1 MRGQKVQPGGSAWR
15 SNLGEGVSGQCAL
28 VLAGSRFMVVGHTAM
43 SEALEAAKQNFKIKV
58 LMVDDQGMVCEA
70 VRRMLADEPDVEFH
84 FQTEPAKAIDSAL
97 HIQPTVIL
105 QDLVMPDVD
114 GLTLVKF
121 FRAKP
126 ELKDVPIIVLSSK
139 EEAETKKKAFELGA
153 NDYMVKLPD
162 KLEVIA
168 RLKYHSTGF
177 IRLLERNAA
186 QAALQQELDD
196 AARYVQSLFPEK
208 RDDDSVSTDWVFIA
222 STDLAGDT
230 FGYHWL
236 DEEHFAIYLLDVCG
250 HGVGA
255 ALHSV
260 SAINV
265 MRSQS
270 LPGVDFH
277 DPGAVLS
284 GLNEAFDMEKHND
297 MYFTM
302 WYGVY
307 HKTTRRMVYS
317 SGGHPASVLLRANG
331 EIERIAT
338 PGMIVGGMPSL
349 TFATESVEVKPG
361 DKLYVFSDGVYEVD
375 YRDGSGMMTDDE
387 FAEALKSPPAGGK
400 SKVDSM
406 VDWVREQQGR
416 EAFEDDYSLVEV
428 VFK

>member
-1 MRGQKVQPGGSAWR
+1 
-15 SNLGEGVSGQCAL
+15 
-28 VLAGSRFMVVGHTAM
+28 M
-43 SEALEAAKQNFKIKV
+43 SEALEAAKKDFKIKV

-70 VRRMLADEPDVEFH
+70 VRRMLADEPGIEFH
-84 FQTEPAKAIDSAL
+84 STTEPTKAIEQAL

-105 QDLVMPDVD
+105 QDLVMPEVD

-121 FRAKP
+121 YRAKP

-139 EEAETKKKAFELGA
+139 EEPETKKKAFELGA

-168 RLKYHSTGF
+168 RIRYHSTGY

-186 QAALQQELDD
+186 QAALQAELDE
-196 AARYVQSLFPEK
+196 AARYVQSLFPQKHEDEVVK
-208 RDDDSVSTDWVFIA
+208 TDWVFIA

-236 DEEHFAIYLLDVCG
+236 DSEHFAIYLLDVCG

-265 MRSQS
+265 MRAQS
-270 LPGVDFH
+270 LRGVDFK
-277 DPGAVLS
+277 DPGAVLG
-284 GLNEAFDMEKHND
+284 GLNVAFDMEKHND

-307 HKTTRRMVYS
+307 NKTTRELVYS
-317 SGGHPASVLLRANG
+317 SGGHPASVLVRAG
-331 EIERIAT
+331 SDLQRLAT
-338 PGMIVGGMPSL
+338 PGMIVGGMPGLSYHNE
-349 TFATESVEVKPG
+349 TVKIESG

-375 YRDGSGMMTDDE
+375 YKDGSGMMTDEE
-387 FAEALKSPPAGGK
+387 FANQLNDAQPSGQ
-400 SKVDSM
+400 SMVDYM
-406 VDWVREQQGR
+406 VDWVRAQQGHA
-416 EAFEDDYSLVEV
+416 AFEDDYSLVEII
-428 VFK
+428 FK

>member
-1 MRGQKVQPGGSAWR
+1 
-15 SNLGEGVSGQCAL
+15 
-28 VLAGSRFMVVGHTAM
+28 M
-43 SEALEAAKQNFKIKV
+43 SDALEAAKQDFKIKV

-70 VRRMLADEPDVEFH
+70 VRRMLADEPGIEFH
-84 FQTEPAKAIDSAL
+84 SMTEPTKAIESAL

-121 FRAKP
+121 YRAKP

-139 EEAETKKKAFELGA
+139 EEPETKKKAFELGA

-168 RLKYHSTGF
+168 RIRYHSTGY

-186 QAALQQELDD
+186 QAALQAELDE
-196 AARYVQSLFPEK
+196 AARYVQSLFPAKHE
-208 RDDDSVSTDWVFIA
+208 DDIVKTDWVFIS

-236 DEEHFAIYLLDVCG
+236 DDDHFAIYLLDVCG

-265 MRSQS
+265 MRAMS

-277 DPGAVLS
+277 DPGAVLG

-307 HKTTRRMVYS
+307 NKQTREMVYS
-317 SGGHPASVLLRANG
+317 SGGHPASVLVRDGANLQ
-331 EIERIAT
+331 RLAT
-338 PGMIVGGMPSL
+338 PGMIIGGMPGLS
-349 TFATESVEVKPG
+349 FMTETVKIEPG

-375 YRDGSGMMTDDE
+375 YKDGSGMMTDDE
-387 FAEALKSPPAGGK
+387 FAIELDKPAPSEK
-400 SKVDSM
+400 SKVDHM
-406 VDWVREQQGR
+406 VDWVREAQGR
-416 EAFEDDYSLVEV
+416 DAFEDDYSLVEII
-428 VFK
+428 FK

>member
-1 MRGQKVQPGGSAWR
+1 
-15 SNLGEGVSGQCAL
+15 
-28 VLAGSRFMVVGHTAM
+28 M
-43 SEALEAAKQNFKIKV
+43 SEALEAAKQDFKIKV

-70 VRRMLADEPDVEFH
+70 VRRMLADEPGIEFH
-84 FQTEPAKAIDSAL
+84 SITEPMKAIEAAVS
-97 HIQPTVIL
+97 IQPTVIL

-121 FRAKP
+121 YRAKP
-126 ELKDVPIIVLSSK
+126 QLKDVPIIVLSSK
-139 EEAETKKKAFELGA
+139 EDPETKKKAFELGA

-168 RLKYHSTGF
+168 RIRYHSTGY

-186 QAALQQELDD
+186 QAALQAELDE

-208 RDDDSVSTDWVFIA
+208 HEDDIVKTDWVFIA

-236 DEEHFAIYLLDVCG
+236 DDEHFAIYLLDVCG

-270 LPGVDFH
+270 LRGVDFH

-307 HKTTRRMVYS
+307 NKTTRELVYS
-317 SGGHPASVLLRANG
+317 SGGHPASVLIRDGAPLQRL
-331 EIERIAT
+331 AT
-338 PGMIVGGMPSL
+338 PGMIVGGMPGTIFSND
-349 TFATESVEVKPG
+349 SVTIQSG

-375 YRDGSGMMTDDE
+375 YPDGRGMMTDDE
-387 FAEALKSPPAGGK
+387 FAVQLEAVAPSGAT
-400 SKVDSM
+400 KVDAM

-416 EAFEDDYSLVEV
+416 DAFEDDYSLVEV
-428 VFK
+428 IFK

>member
-1 MRGQKVQPGGSAWR
+1 
-15 SNLGEGVSGQCAL
+15 
-28 VLAGSRFMVVGHTAM
+28 M
-43 SEALEAAKQNFKIKV
+43 SEALEAAKQDFKIKV

-70 VRRMLADEPDVEFH
+70 VRRMLVDEPGIEFH
-84 FQTEPAKAIDSAL
+84 STTEPTKAIESAL

-121 FRAKP
+121 YRGKP
-126 ELKDVPIIVLSSK
+126 ELRDVPIIVLSSK

-168 RLKYHSTGF
+168 RIRYHSTGY

-186 QAALQQELDD
+186 QAALQAELDE
-196 AARYVQSLFPEK
+196 AARYVQSLFPAKHE
-208 RDDDSVSTDWVFIA
+208 DDIVKTDWVFIA

-236 DEEHFAIYLLDVCG
+236 DDEHFAIYLLDVCG

-265 MRSQS
+265 MRAMS

-277 DPGAVLS
+277 DPGAVLG

-307 HKTTRRMVYS
+307 NKSTREMVYS
-317 SGGHPASVLLRANG
+317 SGGHPASVLVREGAEHQRLS
-331 EIERIAT
+331 T
-338 PGMIVGGMPSL
+338 PGMIVGGMPGL
-349 TFATESVEVKPG
+349 TYMTETVKIEPG

-375 YRDGSGMMTDDE
+375 YKDGSGMMTDDE
-387 FAEALKSPPAGGK
+387 FAIELDKPAGGK
-400 SKVDSM
+400 SKVQAM
-406 VDWVREQQGR
+406 VDWVRAAQGR
-416 EAFEDDYSLVEV
+416 DAFEDDYSLVEV
-428 VFK
+428 IFK

>member
-1 MRGQKVQPGGSAWR
+1 
-15 SNLGEGVSGQCAL
+15 
-28 VLAGSRFMVVGHTAM
+28 M
-43 SEALEAAKQNFKIKV
+43 SEALEAAKKDFKIKV

-70 VRRMLADEPDVEFH
+70 VRRMLVDEPGIEFH
-84 FQTEPAKAIDSAL
+84 STTEPTKAIEQAL
-97 HIQPTVIL
+97 QIQPTVIL

-121 FRAKP
+121 YRVKP

-139 EEAETKKKAFELGA
+139 EEPETKKKAFELGA

-168 RLKYHSTGF
+168 RIRYHSTGY

-186 QAALQQELDD
+186 QAALQAELDE
-196 AARYVQSLFPEK
+196 AARYVQSLFPPKHE
-208 RDDDSVSTDWVFIA
+208 DDVVKTDWVFIS

-230 FGYHWL
+230 FGYHWI
-236 DEEHFAIYLLDVCG
+236 DDEHFAIYLLDVCG

-265 MRSQS
+265 MRAQT
-270 LPGVDFH
+270 LRGVDFH
-277 DPGAVLS
+277 DPGAVLG

-307 HKTTRRMVYS
+307 NKSTRELVYS
-317 SGGHPASVLLRANG
+317 SGGHPASVLVREGSDLQRL
-331 EIERIAT
+331 AT
-338 PGMIVGGMPSL
+338 PGMIVGGMPGL
-349 TFATESVEVKPG
+349 TYNTETIKIEPG

-375 YRDGSGMMTDDE
+375 YKDGSGMMTDEE
-387 FAEALKSPPAGGK
+387 FATQLNAATPPSGQAM
-400 SKVDSM
+400 VDYM
-406 VDWVREQQGR
+406 VDWVREQQGHP
-416 EAFEDDYSLVEV
+416 AFEDDYSLVEV
-428 VFK
+428 IFK

>member
-1 MRGQKVQPGGSAWR
+1 
-15 SNLGEGVSGQCAL
+15 
-28 VLAGSRFMVVGHTAM
+28 M
-43 SEALEAAKQNFKIKV
+43 SDALEAAKQDFKIIV
-58 LMVDDQGMVCEA
+58 LMVDDQAMVCEA
-70 VRRMLADEPDVEFH
+70 VRRMLADEPGIEFH
-84 FQTEPAKAIDSAL
+84 AQTEPAKAIESAL
-97 HIQPTVIL
+97 HLKPTVIL
-105 QDLVMPDVD
+105 QDLVMPDID

-121 FRAKP
+121 YRAKP
-126 ELKDVPIIVLSSK
+126 ELKDVPLIVLSSK

-168 RLKYHSTGF
+168 RIRYHSTGY

-196 AARYVQSLFPEK
+196 AARYVQSLFPAKCEDEAVK
-208 RDDDSVSTDWVFIA
+208 TDWVFIA

-265 MRSQS
+265 MRAQS

-307 HKTTRRMVYS
+307 HRGTRELKYS
-317 SGGHPASVLLRANG
+317 SGGHPASVLARAAG
-331 EIERIAT
+331 GLERLAT
-338 PGMIVGGMPSL
+338 PGMIVGGMPGLSYVNE
-349 TFATESVEVKPG
+349 TVSIAPG
-361 DKLYVFSDGVYEVD
+361 DQLYVFSDGVYEVD
-375 YRDGSGMMTDDE
+375 YADGRGMMTDDE
-387 FAEALKSPPAGGK
+387 FAEQLLVPAPAGR
-400 SKVDSM
+400 SKVDAM

-416 EAFEDDYSLVEV
+416 AAFEDDYSLLEV

>member
-1 MRGQKVQPGGSAWR
+1 
-15 SNLGEGVSGQCAL
+15 
-28 VLAGSRFMVVGHTAM
+28 M
-43 SEALEAAKQNFKIKV
+43 SDALEAAKKDFKIKV

-70 VRRMLADEPDVEFH
+70 VRRMLVDEPDIEFH
-84 FQTEPAKAIDSAL
+84 FQTEPTKAIDTAL
-97 HIQPTVIL
+97 HICPTVIL
-105 QDLVMPDVD
+105 QDLVMPEVD

-168 RLKYHSTGF
+168 RIRYHSTGY

-186 QAALQQELDD
+186 QAALQAELDE
-196 AARYVQSLFPEK
+196 AARYVQSLFPAKHE
-208 RDDDSVSTDWVFIA
+208 DDHVKTDWVFIA

-236 DEEHFAIYLLDVCG
+236 DDDHFAIYLLDVCG

-265 MRSQS
+265 MRAQS

-277 DPGAVLS
+277 DPGAVLE
-284 GLNEAFDMEKHND
+284 GLNDAFDMEKHND

-307 HKTTRRMVYS
+307 NKSTREMVYS
-317 SGGHPASVLLRANG
+317 SGGHPASVLLREG
-331 EIERIAT
+331 GGIERLAT
-338 PGMIVGGMPSL
+338 PCMIVGGMPGLSY
-349 TFATESVEVKPG
+349 ATETVKVNSG
-361 DKLYVFSDGVYEVD
+361 DRLYVFSDGVYEVD
-375 YRDGSGMMTDDE
+375 YKDGSGMMTDDE
-387 FAEALKSPPAGGK
+387 FAEQLAVDTGDQ
-400 SKVDSM
+400 SKAEAM

-416 EAFEDDYSLVEV
+416 DGFEDDYSLVEV
-428 VFK
+428 IFK

>member
-1 MRGQKVQPGGSAWR
+1 
-15 SNLGEGVSGQCAL
+15 
-28 VLAGSRFMVVGHTAM
+28 M
-43 SEALEAAKQNFKIKV
+43 SEALEAAKQDFKIKV

-70 VRRMLADEPDVEFH
+70 VRRMLLDEPGIEFYST
-84 FQTEPAKAIDSAL
+84 TEPTKAIEQAL
-97 HIQPTVIL
+97 HTEPTVIL

-121 FRAKP
+121 YRAKP
-126 ELKDVPIIVLSSK
+126 ELQDVPIIVLSSK
-139 EEAETKKKAFELGA
+139 EEPETKKKAFELGA

-168 RLKYHSTGF
+168 RIRYHSTGY

-186 QAALQQELDD
+186 QAALQAELDE
-196 AARYVQSLFPEK
+196 AARYVQSLFPARHE
-208 RDDDSVSTDWVFIA
+208 DDVVKTDWVFIA

-230 FGYHWL
+230 FGYHWI
-236 DEEHFAIYLLDVCG
+236 DDEHFAIYLLDVCG

-265 MRSQS
+265 MRAQS

-307 HKTTRRMVYS
+307 NKSTRELVYS
-317 SGGHPASVLLRANG
+317 SGGHPASVLVREGADLQRL
-331 EIERIAT
+331 AT
-338 PGMIVGGMPSL
+338 PGMIVGGMPGL
-349 TFATESVEVKPG
+349 TYTTSTVKIERG

-375 YRDGSGMMTDDE
+375 YKDGSGMMTDDE
-387 FAEALKSPPAGGK
+387 FAQELNSAKLADGPM
-400 SKVDSM
+400 VNHM
-406 VDWVREQQGR
+406 VDWVREQQGHA
-416 EAFEDDYSLVEV
+416 AFEDDYSLVEV
-428 VFK
+428 IFK

>member
-1 MRGQKVQPGGSAWR
+1 VFYWIYLSRPAIAQHY
-15 SNLGEGVSGQCAL
+15 L
-28 VLAGSRFMVVGHTAM
+28 VLTADAATVATIAM
-43 SEALEAAKQNFKIKV
+43 SETLEAAKQDFKIKV

-70 VRRMLADEPDVEFH
+70 VRRMLQDEPGIEFH
-84 FQTEPAKAIDSAL
+84 STTEPTKAIDQAL

-121 FRAKP
+121 YRAKP
-126 ELKDVPIIVLSSK
+126 ELRDVPIIVLSSK
-139 EEAETKKKAFELGA
+139 EEPETKKKAFELGA

-168 RLKYHSTGF
+168 RIRYHSTGY

-186 QAALQQELDD
+186 QTALQAELDE

-208 RDDDSVSTDWVFIA
+208 HEDDIVKTDWVFIA

-236 DEEHFAIYLLDVCG
+236 DDDHFAIYLLDVCG

-307 HKTTRRMVYS
+307 NKNTREMVYS
-317 SGGHPASVLLRANG
+317 SGGHPASVLVRPGADLQRL
-331 EIERIAT
+331 AT
-338 PGMIVGGMPSL
+338 PGMIVGGMPGL
-349 TFATESVEVKPG
+349 TYMTETIKIESG

-375 YRDGSGMMTDDE
+375 YKDGSGMMTDDE
-387 FAEALKSPPAGGK
+387 FAEQLNAAQPAGK
-400 SKVDSM
+400 SMVDHM
-406 VDWVREQQGR
+406 VDWVREEQGHPN
-416 EAFEDDYSLVEV
+416 FEDDYSLVEV
-428 VFK
+428 IFK

>member
-1 MRGQKVQPGGSAWR
+1 
-15 SNLGEGVSGQCAL
+15 
-28 VLAGSRFMVVGHTAM
+28 M
-43 SEALEAAKQNFKIKV
+43 SEALEAAKQDFKIKV

-70 VRRMLADEPDVEFH
+70 VRRMLADEPGIEFH
-84 FQTEPAKAIDSAL
+84 SMTEPTKAIDSAL

-121 FRAKP
+121 YRAKP

-168 RLKYHSTGF
+168 RIRYHSTGY

-186 QAALQQELDD
+186 QAALQAELDE
-196 AARYVQSLFPEK
+196 AARYVQSLFPGKHE
-208 RDDDSVSTDWVFIA
+208 DDIVKTDWVFIA

-236 DEEHFAIYLLDVCG
+236 DDDHFAIYLLDVCG

-265 MRSQS
+265 MRAQS

-277 DPGAVLS
+277 DPGAVLG

-307 HKTTRRMVYS
+307 NKQTREMVYS
-317 SGGHPASVLLRANG
+317 SGGHPASVLVREGAELQRL
-331 EIERIAT
+331 AT
-338 PGMIVGGMPSL
+338 PGMIVGGMPGL
-349 TFATESVEVKPG
+349 TYMTETVKIEPG

-375 YRDGSGMMTDDE
+375 YKDGSGMMTDDE
-387 FAEALKSPPAGGK
+387 FAVELNKPNPSSKA
-400 SKVDSM
+400 KVDYM
-406 VDWVREQQGR
+406 VDWVREAQGR
-416 EAFEDDYSLVEV
+416 DPFEDDYSLVEV
-428 VFK
+428 IFK